1 MTGPLITRVVDEW
14 VLARYGVLT
23 PQFLSTSDTWGG
35 IGDAAWFTDQA
46 TAHAAL
52 CPPGTSGVA
61 VHMPA
66 ASRASEAAG
75 AGIVASVRKAFN
87 ELAQNADV
95 RAPGP
100 RPRRGT

>member
-23 PQFLSTSDTWGG
+23 PQFLSTSGTWSG

-66 ASRASEAAG
+66 ASRTSEAAG

-95 RAPGP
+95 RAPGL
-100 RPRRGT
+100 RPPRGT